1 MNSSSSSS
9 ATKEC
14 TRIVVGVI
22 GVIFVAIAIFL
33 LWLGVQ
39 VNYNPELN
47 LLNLHKQAAY
57 ICISVGVAL
66 FGTATLGWTA
76 AATKNEC
83 LAFGFGYLAMVCFLI
98 CTSLGVSI
106 FVEKSMLLD

>member
-1 MNSSSSSS
+1 MLQ
-9 ATKEC
+9 
-14 TRIVVGVI
+14 
-22 GVIFVAIAIFL
+22 AIAIFL

-83 LAFGFGYLAMVCFLI
+83 LAFG
-98 CTSLGVSI
+98 VSI
-106 FVEKSMLLD
+106 HYYCLPKLNFIFCAKS